1 LQIIMHSVGPF
12 ELTEAE
18 FFGMQILW
26 RKDEKQLEKMTSG
39 AAHISRLIAKL
50 DDALAALTTLESIR
64 FEGSQKNRSSSPLRS
79 VVSLET
85 GESGETAEVEAES
98 ELIRRDL
105 ELFRH
110 E

>member
-1 LQIIMHSVGPF
+1 MRSVGPF

-18 FFGMQILW
+18 FSGMQILW
-26 RKDEKQLEKMTSG
+26 REDEKQLEKMTSH

-50 DDALAALTTLESIR
+50 DDAVAALSTLELIR
-64 FEGSQKNRSSSPLRS
+64 SDAAQRNRSSLRN

-98 ELIRRDL
+98 ENIRRDL
-105 ELFRH
+105 ELFESR
-110 E
+110 

>member
-1 LQIIMHSVGPF
+1 MHSVGPF

-18 FFGMQILW
+18 FFGMQVLW
-26 RKDEKQLEKMTSG
+26 REDEKQLEKMMSR

-50 DDALAALTTLESIR
+50 DDAVAVSTLESIR
-64 FEGSQKNRSSSPLRS
+64 SEASQKNRSSSPLRN

-98 ELIRRDL
+98 EIIRRDL
-105 ELFRH
+105 ELFRPR
-110 E
+110 

>member
-1 LQIIMHSVGPF
+1 MHSVGPF

-26 RKDEKQLEKMTSG
+26 REDERQLEKMASR
-39 AAHISRLIAKL
+39 AVRISRLIAKL
-50 DDALAALTTLESIR
+50 DDAVALSTLELIR
-64 FEGSQKNRSSSPLRS
+64 SEAAQKNRSGLRN

-98 ELIRRDL
+98 ESIRGDL
-105 ELFRH
+105 ELFESR
-110 E
+110 